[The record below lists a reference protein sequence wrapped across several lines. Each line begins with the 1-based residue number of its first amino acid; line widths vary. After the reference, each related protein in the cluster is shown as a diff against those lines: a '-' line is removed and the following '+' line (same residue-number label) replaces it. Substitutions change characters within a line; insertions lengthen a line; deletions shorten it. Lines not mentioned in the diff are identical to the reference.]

1 MKLLFILRSS
11 ENLFYTQSIIEE
23 VLKRGHTL
31 KVLYERDR
39 GKENEMRLAALQ
51 DKYPNY
57 SYGRAFWRTDKWRA
71 LLYYTRGL
79 LSYRKYLFMQN
90 QSPYYRER
98 YKRYMHGFF
107 RFFVDLPMLGNFINL
122 IIKSGVS
129 GKLLKLADD
138 AAGLDPKVLEQVKAE
153 KPDVVM
159 ICIGSLRYGSFDID
173 YLKVAD
179 YLRIPR
185 AAFVMTWDSLSS
197 KSLVQFIPDI
207 LFVLN
212 ELQKEEAITQHNVP
226 AENIRVA
233 GAAAFDRW
241 FGGLKAS
248 PREEFCRK
256 HNLRA
261 EDPILLYLGSAKS
274 TTGDETWVLEEIKRA
289 LAETSN
295 ARLANMQ
302 IIMRP
307 HPNNTKYYNNMLLK
321 DVITLPKGGQW
332 PGTEDALR
340 LFYDSLAH
348 SIAAVG
354 INTSAM
360 IETMI
365 VGKPMITIALDRYA
379 KTQSLAMHFRKLLS
393 EEGMIKVNNFEKLA
407 EEIQKTFSGN
417 DRGKEGRKKFIRK
430 HIRPYGLEVSAAS
443 KICDELE
450 KLLVNKEKS
459 YVK

>member
-1 MKLLFILRSS
+1 MKILFILRSS
-11 ENLFYTQSIIEE
+11 ANLFYTQSIIDEA
-23 VLKRGHTL
+23 LNRGHTL

-39 GKENEMRLAALQ
+39 GKEYEMRLAAIATKNKNFGY
-51 DKYPNY
+51 D
-57 SYGRAFWRTDKWRA
+57 RAYWRTDRWKA
-71 LLYYTRGL
+71 LLYYTRSL
-79 LSYRKYLFMQN
+79 LSYRKYLFMKD
-90 QSPYYRER
+90 QSSYYRER

-107 RFFVDLPMLGNFINL
+107 KFFVNLPVLGNFINL
-122 IIKSGVS
+122 IIKSS
-129 GKLLKLADD
+129 IAGKLLKLVDD
-138 AAGLDPKVLEQVKAE
+138 IAGLDSKILYQVRRE
-153 KPDVVM
+153 NPDVLM
-159 ICIGSLRYGSFDID
+159 ICVGTLRYGSLDND
-173 YLKVAD
+173 YLKVAE
-179 YLRIPR
+179 YLNIPR

-197 KSLVQFIPDI
+197 KSLVQFIPDV

-212 ELQKEEAITQHNVP
+212 ELQKEEAVTQHKVP

-241 FGGLKAS
+241 FGDLKAS
-248 PREEFCRK
+248 SREEFCGK
-256 HNLRA
+256 HNLRS
-261 EDPILLYLGSAKS
+261 EDPILLYLGSSKGTA
-274 TTGDETWVLEEIKRA
+274 GDETWVLEEIKKV
-289 LAETSN
+289 LADIPNS
-295 ARLANMQ
+295 RLANMQ

-307 HPNNTKYYNNMLLK
+307 HPDNTKYYNNMILK

-332 PGTEDALR
+332 PGTEDALQ

-393 EEGMIKVNNFEKLA
+393 EDGIVKVNNFEQFA
-407 EEIQKTFSGN
+407 DEIQKTLSGS
-417 DRGKEGRKKFIRK
+417 DRGKEGRKKFIEK

-450 KLLVNKEKS
+450 KLKK
-459 YVK
+459 